1 MEEGIK
7 HKNCLISNLINK
19 LCTETFVSSRLNKK
33 HDRKH
38 DIVDTKYDELNDKNP
53 QVDTTTAITPKKDL
67 EDKTIINDEV
77 HDSFQDKL
85 AEVREIKHS
94 NYIENKNTK

>member
-1 MEEGIK
+1 M
-7 HKNCLISNLINK
+7 
-19 LCTETFVSSRLNKK
+19 RY
-33 HDRKH
+33 DRKH

-53 QVDTTTAITPKKDL
+53 QVDTTTVITPKKGL

-77 HDSFQDKL
+77 HDSFQDQL
-85 AEVREIKHS
+85 AKVRKIKHS

>member
-1 MEEGIK
+1 M
-7 HKNCLISNLINK
+7 
-19 LCTETFVSSRLNKK
+19 RY
-33 HDRKH
+33 DRKH

-53 QVDTTTAITPKKDL
+53 QVDTTTVITPKKGL

-85 AEVREIKHS
+85 AEVRETFKL
-94 NYIENKNTK
+94 YRK